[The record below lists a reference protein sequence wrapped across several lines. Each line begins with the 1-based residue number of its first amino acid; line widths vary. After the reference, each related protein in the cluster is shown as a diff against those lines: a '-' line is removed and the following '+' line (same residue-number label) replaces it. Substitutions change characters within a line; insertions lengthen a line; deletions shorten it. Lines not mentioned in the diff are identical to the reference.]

1 MTWASRL
8 LALPFEARRA
18 RLSAVL
24 TDTPRVVVSRGLRG
38 EGLTLAEAITSMGLT
53 EISARLLSGRYRPGT
68 RDESW
73 LRVPV
78 VEQPTTPTRP
88 LLTLLQRL
96 PL

>member
-1 MTWASRL
+1 
-8 LALPFEARRA
+8 
-18 RLSAVL
+18 
-24 TDTPRVVVSRGLRG
+24 VVSRGLRG
-38 EGLTLAEAITSMGLT
+38 EGIMLAEAITSMGLT
-53 EISARLLSGRYRPGT
+53 EISARLLSGRYRPGA

-78 VEQPTTPTRP
+78 VETPTVPTRP